1 MNRDISPNI
10 IFIWPISTWKD
21 AKITFVSLGKGMA
34 THSSLLAW
42 RISWTEDPSGLY
54 SPWGHNESDPTEW
67 ITLALVNRKAQV
79 KNTIKCHFP
88 TTRMAIIKIG
98 MASSAGGDVEKWGT
112 PISLVGIWNSAATL
126 ESSLALS
133 QTVQHTVILRP
144 INSTPRSIFKRN
156 ENICP
161 HKKVETNP
169 NVHLR
174 WMYTQN
180 VAYPHNELLLS
191 HRRKH
196 QGLWP
201 HGWTLKTSF

>member
-1 MNRDISPNI
+1 M
-10 IFIWPISTWKD
+10 
-21 AKITFVSLGKGMA
+21 G
-34 THSSLLAW
+34 
-42 RISWTEDPSGLY
+42 Y

-67 ITLALVNRKAQV
+67 ITLALVTRKAQV

-88 TTRMAIIKIG
+88 PTRMAIIKIG
-98 MASSAGGDVEKWGT
+98 MASSAGGDVEKWGA

-133 QTVQHTVILRP
+133 QAVQHTVILRP

-156 ENICP
+156 ENVCP

-180 VAYPHNELLLS
+180 VAYPHNELSLS
-191 HRRKH
+191 HRTKY